1 MKYTGRKNIMEF
13 SKSEIDKMIIHL
25 TDNDNTVNSF
35 PLQRQNNGDLV
46 IWKFQDEQFEI
57 EIITDKEI
65 RTIKSIK
72 KSNTIAESEDDI
84 LHKFSDLAFD
94 IKMNQLINREDGFD
108 DADEEEGNGG
118 VKYNPYNPKLIRVDT
133 KTYSIKQMNDLIES
147 GDVDL
152 SPDFQRGFVW
162 NDITRKSRL
171 IESLLLRIPIPVFY
185 FAQDEEGL
193 FQVVD
198 GVQRLT
204 VINSFL
210 NNRFKLK
217 NLEYLSE
224 CNDKY
229 FKKQDAKSNS
239 LEDMYVRRIE
249 QTQLFVNV
257 IDPQTPGKV
266 KYDIFK
272 RINTGGKVLN
282 SQEIRNCLANARTRN
297 FLRELS
303 ESKDF
308 LRATRKSISAARMAD
323 DELVLRFIAFY
334 LIDHKIVINE
344 YKGGMDELLDDT
356 VEILNSLELDK
367 FKEIRQHFFQAMN
380 NAFYIFGDNAFR
392 KANFVNKAL
401 FLGISRVL
409 CDIASQKLC
418 EKDTDNI
425 ERQLQKEIKDNE
437 KFRNSLSMATNDAR
451 NVKLVYD
458 TVKKIIGE

>member
-1 MKYTGRKNIMEF
+1 MKYN
-13 SKSEIDKMIIHL
+13 KSEIEKMIIHL
-25 TDNDNTVNSF
+25 TDNDNVINAF
-35 PLQRQNNGDLV
+35 PLDREKNDDSI
-46 IWKFQDEQFEI
+46 IWKFQDEQFYI
-57 EIITDKEI
+57 EIITDQEI
-65 RTIKSIK
+65 RTLKHIK
-72 KSNTIAESEDDI
+72 KSDTIEESEDEI
-84 LHKFSDLAFD
+84 WHTFSDLAFEA
-94 IKMNQLINREDGFD
+94 KMNQLINMEDGFD
-108 DADEEEGNGG
+108 NADEEEGNEG

-133 KTYSIKQMNDLIES
+133 KTFSIRQMDDLIEN

-204 VINSFL
+204 VINSFMK
-210 NNRFKLK
+210 NEFKLK

-224 CNDKY
+224 CNGKY
-229 FKKQDAKSNS
+229 FKKQNARSDS

-272 RINTGGKVLN
+272 RINTGGKALN

-297 FLRELS
+297 FLHELS
-303 ESKDF
+303 ESENF
-308 LRATRKSISAARMAD
+308 LHATRKSISAARMAD
-323 DELVLRFIAFY
+323 DELVLRFISFY

-344 YKGGMDELLDDT
+344 YKGGMDELLNNT
-356 VEILNSLELDK
+356 VEIMNSLELK
-367 FKEIRQHFFQAMN
+367 RFKEIRQHFFQAMD
-380 NAFYIFGDNAFR
+380 NAYYLFGDKAFR
-392 KANFVNKAL
+392 KANYINKSL

-409 CDIASQKLC
+409 CDIAPQRLR
-418 EKDTDNI
+418 EKDKNKI
-425 ERQLQKEIKDNE
+425 AGQMQMEINDNE
-437 KFRNSLSMATNDAR
+437 RFKNALSMATNDAR
-451 NVKLVYD
+451 NVNYVYD
-458 TVKKIIGE
+458 NVKKIIGE

>member
-1 MKYTGRKNIMEF
+1 MEY
-13 SKSEIDKMIIHL
+13 SKSEIDNMTIYL
-25 TDNDNTVNSF
+25 TDNDNEVKAF
-35 PLQRQNNGDLV
+35 LLERQNDGASV
-46 IWKFQDEQFEI
+46 VWKFQDEQFEL
-57 EIITDKEI
+57 EVVTDREF
-65 RTIKSIK
+65 RVIKNIK
-72 KSNTIAESEDDI
+72 KSDTIVESEDDI
-84 LHKFSDLAFD
+84 LHKFSDLVFET
-94 IKMNQLINREDGFD
+94 KMNQLINMEDGFD
-108 DADEEEGNGG
+108 DADEEEEEGG

-133 KTYSIKQMNDLIES
+133 KTFSIRQMNDLIER

-204 VINSFL
+204 VINSFM
-210 NNRFKLK
+210 NNEFKLK

-224 CNDKY
+224 CNGKY
-229 FKKQDAKSNS
+229 FKMQNDKYES

-257 IDPQTPGKV
+257 IDPQTPSKV

-282 SQEIRNCLANARTRN
+282 SQEIRNCLANGRTRN
-297 FLRELS
+297 FLHELS
-303 ESKDF
+303 GSKDF

-323 DELVLRFIAFY
+323 DELILRFIAFY
-334 LIDHKIVINE
+334 LIDHKIVKSE
-344 YKGGMDELLDDT
+344 YKGGMGELLDDT
-356 VEILNSLELDK
+356 VEILNGLEIDR
-367 FKEIRQHFFQAMN
+367 FKEIRHHFFQAMN
-380 NAFYIFGDNAFR
+380 NAFYLFGENAFR

-401 FLGISRVL
+401 FLGISRTL
-409 CDIASQKLC
+409 CDIVPQKLR
-418 EKDTDNI
+418 EMDKDEI
-425 ERQLQKEIKDNE
+425 ERQMQSEIKDNE
-437 KFRNSLSMATNDAR
+437 KFRNALSMATNDAK
-451 NVKLVYD
+451 NVNFVYD

>member
-1 MKYTGRKNIMEF
+1 MMEYE
-13 SKSEIDKMIIHL
+13 KSEIEKLIICL
-25 TDNDNTVNSF
+25 KDTDNVINTF
-35 PLQRQNNGDLV
+35 PLERQKQGESI
-46 IWKFQDEQFEI
+46 IWKFEDEGFYI
-57 EIITDKEI
+57 EIITDEAIRTVEKITKSDTIVESIDEI
-65 RTIKSIK
+65 RHHFLDVVFET
-72 KSNTIAESEDDI
+72 
-84 LHKFSDLAFD
+84 
-94 IKMNQLINREDGFD
+94 KMNQLINIEDGFD
-108 DADEEEGNGG
+108 DADEEEEEDG

-133 KTYSIKQMNDLIES
+133 KMFSIRQMDDLIER

-185 FAQDEEGL
+185 FAQDEEGM

-204 VINSFL
+204 VINSFMK
-210 NNRFKLK
+210 NEFRLK

-224 CNDKY
+224 CNGKY
-229 FKKQDAKSNS
+229 FKFPDAKPDS

-272 RINTGGKVLN
+272 RINTGGKALN

-297 FLRELS
+297 FLHELS
-303 ESKDF
+303 GSENF
-308 LRATRKSISAARMAD
+308 LHATRKSISASRMAD

-334 LIDHKIVINE
+334 LIDHKKVTAE
-344 YKGGMDELLDDT
+344 YKGGMDELLNDT
-356 VEILNSLELDK
+356 VERLNILELATL
-367 FKEIRQHFFQAMN
+367 KEIRQHFFQAMD
-380 NAFYIFGDNAFR
+380 NAFYLFGSNAFR
-392 KANFVNKAL
+392 KANYVNKAL
-401 FLGISRVL
+401 FLGVSRVL
-409 CDIASQKLC
+409 CDIMPQQLC
-418 EKDTDNI
+418 EMDKNRIAGQMQI
-425 ERQLQKEIKDNE
+425 EINENE
-437 KFRNSLSMATNDAR
+437 KFRNALSMATNDAK

-458 TVKKIIGE
+458 TVKKIMGE

>member
-1 MKYTGRKNIMEF
+1 MVY
-13 SKSEIDKMIIHL
+13 SKSEIDKMIIYL
-25 TDNDNTVNSF
+25 TDNDNTVNAF
-35 PLQRQNNGDLV
+35 PLERLNNGDSV
-46 IWKFQDEQFEI
+46 IWKFQDGKFEI
-57 EIITDKEI
+57 EIITDREI
-65 RTIKSIK
+65 RDIKKIK
-72 KSNTIAESEDDI
+72 KSDTIAESEDDI
-84 LHKFSDLAFD
+84 FHKFLDLAFE
-94 IKMNQLINREDGFD
+94 IKMNQLINTEDGFD
-108 DADEEEGNGG
+108 DADEEERNEG

-133 KTYSIKQMNDLIES
+133 KTFSISQMNDLIER

-185 FAQDEEGL
+185 FAQDEEGM

-204 VINSFL
+204 VINSFI
-210 NNRFKLK
+210 NNNFKLK

-224 CNDKY
+224 CNGKY
-229 FKKQDAKSNS
+229 FKKQDAKSDS
-239 LEDMYVRRIE
+239 LEDMYARRIE

-282 SQEIRNCLANARTRN
+282 NQEIRNCLANARTRN
-297 FLRELS
+297 FLHELS

-334 LIDHKIVINE
+334 LADHKIVTNE
-344 YKGGMDELLDDT
+344 YRGGMNELLDDT
-356 VEILNSLELDK
+356 IEILNGLELEK

-380 NAFYIFGDNAFR
+380 NSYYLFGDNAFR

-409 CDIASQKLC
+409 CDIVPQKLF
-418 EKDTDNI
+418 EKDKDAI
-425 ERQLQKEIKDNE
+425 ERQMQKEIKDNE
-437 KFRNSLSMATNDAR
+437 KFRNALSMATNDAR

-458 TVKKIIGE
+458 TVKEIIGE

>member
-1 MKYTGRKNIMEF
+1 MEN
-13 SKSEIDKMIIHL
+13 KKREIEKLVICL
-25 TDNDNTVNSF
+25 TDNDNVINTF
-35 PLQRQNNGDLV
+35 PLKRQDNDDLV
-46 IWKFQDEQFEI
+46 IWNFQDEQFEI
-57 EIITDKEI
+57 EIITDREI
-65 RTIKSIK
+65 RTVKHIYKSD
-72 KSNTIAESEDDI
+72 TIAESEEEI
-84 LHKFSDLAFD
+84 KHKFSELAFET
-94 IKMNQLINREDGFD
+94 KMNQLINMEDGFD
-108 DADEEEGNGG
+108 DADEEEGNES

-133 KTYSIKQMNDLIES
+133 KPFSIRQMNEMIEA

-210 NNRFKLK
+210 KNEFRLK

-224 CNDKY
+224 CNGKY
-229 FKKQDAKSNS
+229 FKKQDSRFDS
-239 LEDMYVRRIE
+239 LEDMFVRRIE

-272 RINTGGKVLN
+272 RINTGGKALN
-282 SQEIRNCLANARTRN
+282 GQEIRNCLANARTRN
-297 FLRELS
+297 FLHELS
-303 ESKDF
+303 ESENF
-308 LRATRKSISAARMAD
+308 LHATRKSISAARMAD

-344 YKGGMDELLDDT
+344 YRGGMDELLNDT
-356 VEILNSLELDK
+356 IEILNGLALDK
-367 FKEIRQHFFQAMN
+367 FKEIRQHFFQAMD
-380 NAFYIFGDNAFR
+380 NAFYLFGGNAFR
-392 KANFVNKAL
+392 KANYVNKSL

-409 CDIASQKLC
+409 CDITPQRLH
-418 EKDTDNI
+418 EKDKDKI
-425 ERQLQKEIKDNE
+425 AGQMQMEINDNE
-437 KFRNSLSMATNDAR
+437 KFRNALSMATNDAR

-458 TVKKIIGE
+458 TVKKIVGE

>member
-1 MKYTGRKNIMEF
+1 MKY
-13 SKSEIDKMIIHL
+13 SQSEIEKLVIHL
-25 TDNDNTVNSF
+25 TDNNNVIYVF
-35 PLQRQNNGDLV
+35 PLERQNNGDSI
-46 IWKFQDEQFEI
+46 IWRFQDEQFEI

-65 RTIKSIK
+65 RMTKLVK
-72 KSNTIAESEDDI
+72 KSDTIIESEEEI
-84 LHKFSDLAFD
+84 CQKFADSAFET
-94 IKMNQLINREDGFD
+94 KMNQLINMEDGFD
-108 DADEEEGNGG
+108 DADEEERNED

-133 KTYSIKQMNDLIES
+133 KPFSIKQINEMIE
-147 GDVDL
+147 DEDIDL

-185 FAQDEEGL
+185 FAQDEEGK

-204 VINSFL
+204 VISAFMKNEF
-210 NNRFKLK
+210 RLK

-224 CNDKY
+224 CNGKY
-229 FKKQDAKSNS
+229 FKKENAKSDS

-249 QTQLFVNV
+249 QTQLFINV

-282 SQEIRNCLANARTRN
+282 AQEIRNCLANAQTRG
-297 FLRELS
+297 FLHELS
-303 ESKDF
+303 ESEHF
-308 LRATRKSISAARMAD
+308 LHATRKSISGARMAD

-334 LIDHKIVINE
+334 LIDHKVITNE
-344 YKGGMDELLDDT
+344 YKGGMDDLLDDT
-356 VEILNSLELDK
+356 VDVLNALEVEK
-367 FKEIRQHFFQAMN
+367 FKEIRQHFFQAMD
-380 NAFYIFGDNAFR
+380 NAFYLFEDKAFR
-392 KANFVNKAL
+392 KANYVNKSL
-401 FLGISRVL
+401 FLGISRAL
-409 CDIASQKLC
+409 CDITPDRIQK
-418 EKDTDNI
+418 KDKDKI
-425 ERQLQKEIKDNE
+425 ARQVQAAINE
-437 KFRNSLSMATNDAR
+437 NVEFRNALSMATNDAR